1 MNFDI
6 AIIGGGNAGLSLAR
20 NLLRDQTK
28 NKIIVIEPEFP
39 ENKPAN
45 WCTWIHKDN
54 VSIFKN
60 SIKGSWEGWTVSNKT
75 QKINHSSSN
84 YKYVCI
90 DAAKYS
96 TQIENELNNSNVSI
110 LRDAVV
116 EISKE
121 NNRKEIICK
130 NNTVFADHVYDSR
143 PPELHTNLL
152 RQHFYG
158 IEYELTEPHHIDSVV
173 LMDFDVDQFNGL
185 HFIYALPFS
194 ERRLF
199 VESTVISQELNQI
212 EWYEDQIKLWMKNKN
227 LDYLKKIS
235 SEKGVIPQ
243 GKIEYKNEGIHCIG
257 ARGGAVRLSSGYAF
271 HNIQSQVGKLA
282 NNIRNDCYDVPVAMN
297 KFVTFMDEIFNKVL
311 INNPQIAVDLFLN
324 TTKSLSADEFARFMT
339 NKTNFNIW
347 LKVIAQMPKK
357 PFIEQILKS
366 IKRG

>member
-20 NLLRDQTK
+20 NLFRDQTK
-28 NKIIVIEPEFP
+28 KKIIVIEPEFP
-39 ENKPAN
+39 ENKTAN
-45 WCTWIHKDN
+45 WCTWMHKDN
-54 VSIFKN
+54 ASIFKN
-60 SIKGSWEGWTVSNKT
+60 SIKGSWQDWIVSNKT
-75 QKINHSSSN
+75 QKINHSSSS

-90 DAAKYS
+90 DASIYL
-96 TQIENELNNSNVSI
+96 TQIENELNNSNIHI
-110 LRDAVV
+110 LRDEVV
-116 EISKE
+116 KISNE
-121 NNRKEIICK
+121 NKRKEIICK
-130 NNTVFADHVYDSR
+130 DNIVSTNHVYDSR
-143 PPELHTNLL
+143 PPELHTGLL

-158 IEYELTEPHHIDSVV
+158 IEFELTKPHHIDSVI
-173 LMDFDVDQFNGL
+173 LMDFDVDQYNGL

-199 VESTVISQELNQI
+199 VESTVISKELNQI
-212 EWYEDQIKLWMKNKN
+212 EWYENQIKLWMNNKN

-243 GKIEYKNEGIHCIG
+243 GKIEYKNQSIHHIG

-271 HNIQSQVGKLA
+271 HNIQSQVGELA

-311 INNPQIAVDLFLN
+311 INNPQIAADLFLT

-339 NKTNFNIW
+339 NKTSFNIW
-347 LKVIAQMPKK
+347 SKVIAQMPKK
-357 PFIEQILKS
+357 PFIEQILKNT
-366 IKRG
+366 KRG